1 MNSRDIQI
9 IKKVLEEI
17 AVIDNLIDGY
27 DLNQVRGH
35 EQAGLR
41 PCLVVSV
48 DLFNH
53 GPADLL
59 VVLPVTSKD
68 KGIPLHVPIEPE
80 GSGLDLRSYIKC
92 EDIRSISKDR
102 LAQHIGYAPNGVM
115 ALVEDRLRILLQL

>member
-1 MNSRDIQI
+1 MNPSRG
-9 IKKVLEEI
+9 EI
-17 AVIDNLIDGY
+17 WMV
-27 DLNQVRGH
+27 DLNPVRGH

-68 KGIPLHVPIEPE
+68 KQIPLHVPIEPQ

-102 LAQHIGYAPNGVM
+102 LAQHKGYAPKEVM
-115 ALVEDRLRILLQL
+115 VLVEDRLRILLQL